1 MIFLF
6 FNQEIFTM
14 HADKYQ
20 PHSWFYTMS
29 HEVIKHDIKPPN
41 ETAIFVYKED
51 DAFFFEGTVE
61 ISIFYLLFLIGTQ
74 NWFT

>member
-1 MIFLF
+1 MTFLF

-51 DAFFFEGTVE
+51 DAFFFEGTFE
-61 ISIFYLLFLIGTQ
+61 ILIIHTYHIL
-74 NWFT
+74 